1 MWTHS
6 SIPFITVIV
15 TLSVPVPFFFS
26 SSFFF
31 LNATETL
38 ASQTVP
44 DILGFNSQ
52 VTQQFTPC
60 YLFLFSLY
68 LPHRFPGGDP
78 YHCLIT
84 RTLFPRHHQEL
95 WLGAC
100 RRPYQVARS
109 SVLEKDAALIKMPF
123 KIHQHRGKWHSSSS

>member
-15 TLSVPVPFFFS
+15 TLSVPVPLFFY
-26 SSFFF
+26 
-31 LNATETL
+31 ATETL
-38 ASQTVP
+38 ASQTVT
-44 DILGFNSQ
+44 DIFGFNSQ

-84 RTLFPRHHQEL
+84 RTLFPVTIKSSGSVPVFAPTRLPEAQSWKRTEL
-95 WLGAC
+95 L
-100 RRPYQVARS
+100 
-109 SVLEKDAALIKMPF
+109 
-123 KIHQHRGKWHSSSS
+123 